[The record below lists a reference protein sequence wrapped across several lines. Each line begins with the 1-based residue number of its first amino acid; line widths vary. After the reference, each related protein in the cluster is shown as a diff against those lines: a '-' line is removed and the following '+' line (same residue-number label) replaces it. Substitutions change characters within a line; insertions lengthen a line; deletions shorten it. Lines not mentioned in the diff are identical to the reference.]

1 MIRIQKLKCEFPQFK
16 DLVDAY
22 IPSYVIIPLKDA
34 DGTLC
39 NSRKTENTRVSEG
52 EIIAQASASSPAIHA
67 TVPGFITDFKMVS
80 IPNGKKTK
88 AAIIRTDGSFS
99 YLGRKAVKVDW
110 KKYSPADI
118 FSVLSEKGVP
128 DTFDKTRSLSCSLR
142 KYIEKSGLD
151 KDSAVAVRLFDSD
164 PTVKTGEFLT
174 DRKIGHIIEGAAI
187 VARSLSINKIVFI
200 ASHDIDTIKK
210 ATEDYLSGNSSLEI
224 DVFKAQ
230 TDVYPSGGYRE
241 IKLLLRKNKYS
252 CTAFF
257 AVDAET
263 ALFAFEAVA
272 LNKPVLEKYVQFS
285 GTPLTSE
292 RMFRVRIGTSIR
304 KLVEECGGFK
314 QSVYKIVTNGL
325 IKGTAVSDLDM
336 PVTADLK
343 SVTFLPKTIIPFQ
356 KQVNCIRCGSCH
368 RACPKNIHPDKLFSY
383 YYFHTEINDKI
394 IAMASECTRCGVC
407 DTACPARLPLSQ
419 TIALLQGGKE

>member
-1 MIRIQKLKCEFPQFK
+1 MIKIQKLKCEYPQFT

-22 IPSYVIIPLKDA
+22 IPSYVIIPLKDS
-34 DGTLC
+34 DGTVC
-39 NSRKTENTRVSEG
+39 TSKKRENIRVLEG

-67 TVPGFITDFKMVS
+67 TVPGFITGFKTVS

-99 YLGRKAVKVDW
+99 YLGRKTSKADW
-110 KKYSPADI
+110 KKYTPSDI
-118 FSVLSEKGVP
+118 FSILSEKGVP
-128 DTFDKTRSLSCSLR
+128 DTFAKTKSLSSSLR
-142 KYIEKSGLD
+142 SFIETTGLK
-151 KDSAVAVRLFDSD
+151 KDSVLAVRLFDSD
-164 PTVKTGEFLT
+164 PTVKTGEFLA
-174 DRKIGHIIEGAAI
+174 DRKIDQIIEGAAI
-187 VARSLSINKIVFI
+187 TARSLAVHKIVFI
-200 ASHDIDTIKK
+200 VSHDIEKVKK
-210 ATEDYLSGNSSLEI
+210 AVDDYLGSSSDPEI
-224 DVFKAQ
+224 TVFKAQ

-241 IKLLLRKNKYS
+241 IKLLLKKNRFIYDDL
-252 CTAFF
+252 F
-257 AVDAET
+257 AIDAET
-263 ALFAFEAVA
+263 AFTTFEAVA

-285 GTPLTSE
+285 GTPLASE
-292 RMFRVRIGTSIR
+292 HMFRVRIGTSIR

-325 IKGTAVSDLDM
+325 IKGTAVSDLDT
-336 PVTADLK
+336 PVTADLQ

-356 KQVNCIRCGSCH
+356 KQVNCIRCGGCH

-394 IAMASECTRCGVC
+394 RETAFDCTGCGVC

-419 TIALLQGGKE
+419 TISLLKGGIQ